1 LHGGR
6 AEQTV
11 ARALGRQLAGR
22 ATVVQRLEE
31 HPNLNAVLGV
41 LAQLAHISDDDLPRL
56 AEGWVNSPSIAQARD
71 RALAPDSPLV
81 VEVLAAF
88 DAVSALFAE
97 DLLGEAPYVT
107 VDPRVTSRAL
117 KTVRDAIAAVYARP
131 VLSRGEYAAL
141 LRPWL
146 AVYPT
151 PSVDEPD
158 LGPQAARVKAL
169 LGALPSLAFR
179 CHDAQGRQLFDALVD
194 RSFVAESDRADA
206 AASAFQA
213 AVLTSRRRVWALVRR
228 TGTEGLSRPCADCR
242 PAITRTADDDRETA
256 RVLALCLD
264 AACALLV
271 ADALPDTSTE
281 LLTDPVL
288 ELIPLQRR
296 PDRSS

>member
-1 LHGGR
+1 M
-6 AEQTV
+6 

-31 HPNLNAVLGV
+31 HPNLSAILGV
-41 LAQLAHISDDDLPRL
+41 LAQLAHIGDDDLPRL

-71 RALAPDSPLV
+71 RALGPDSPLV

-88 DAVSALFAE
+88 DAVSALFAD
-97 DLLGEAPYVT
+97 DLLGEASYVT
-107 VDPRVTSRAL
+107 VDPRVTTMAL

-131 VLSRGEYAAL
+131 VLSRAEYAAL

-151 PSVDEPD
+151 PSVGEPD

-169 LGALPSLAFR
+169 LGLLPAMASR
-179 CHDAQGRQLFDALVD
+179 CHDEQGRRMFDALVD

-228 TGTEGLSRPCADCR
+228 TGTEGLSRPCVDCG
-242 PAITRTADDDRETA
+242 PVTTRTADDDRETA

-271 ADALPDTSTE
+271 ADALPDTSTG
-281 LLTDPVL
+281 LLADPVL
-288 ELIPLQRR
+288 ELIPVQRR
-296 PDRSS
+296 SDRSS